1 MPAASAISRHEAK
14 EIVVQDE
21 IANEVYA
28 AHYRER
34 RIARVAL
41 GVLSGV
47 SLLLT
52 GALVMVASR
61 PAVTRYVRIDEMG
74 RAQAIEYSD
83 LRYIPSDGE
92 VRTQITTWAGY
103 RYAINPG
110 TITRDYGRNFYF
122 LSRPLAS
129 QLMADDTESHLY
141 SRVSNSQLEPND
153 VDIRDVTLESK
164 TAETIGNTTTVK
176 GTALMTFDKVYSAR
190 TSHEPRT
197 EHWIASL
204 TYYMN
209 PAQVNEQSRTNPQ
222 YGLINPLGL
231 TITEIHENRVSVDQ
245 TSASAHVA
253 GDTQR

>member
-14 EIVVQDE
+14 QIVLEDE
-21 IANEVYA
+21 IANGVYA
-28 AHYRER
+28 AHYSER
-34 RIARVAL
+34 RFARIAL
-41 GVLSGV
+41 GALALTSVA
-47 SLLLT
+47 LT
-52 GALVMVASR
+52 GALVLLASR
-61 PAVTRYVRIDEMG
+61 PTVNRYVRIDEMG
-74 RAQAIEYSD
+74 RAQAIQYSD

-129 QLMADDTESHLY
+129 QLMAEDTENHLY
-141 SRVSNSQLEPND
+141 SRVKNSQLEPNE
-153 VDIRDVTLESK
+153 VDIRDVTLASK
-164 TAETIGNTTTVK
+164 TAETIGNITTVK
-176 GTALMTFDKVYSAR
+176 GTALMTFDKVYAAR
-190 TSHEPRT
+190 TSREPRT

-209 PAQVNEQSRTNPQ
+209 PAQVNDQSRTNPQ

-231 TITEIHENRVSVDQ
+231 TITEIHENLVSVDQ
-245 TSASAHVA
+245 ELPGAPVA
-253 GDTQR
+253 EAGKR